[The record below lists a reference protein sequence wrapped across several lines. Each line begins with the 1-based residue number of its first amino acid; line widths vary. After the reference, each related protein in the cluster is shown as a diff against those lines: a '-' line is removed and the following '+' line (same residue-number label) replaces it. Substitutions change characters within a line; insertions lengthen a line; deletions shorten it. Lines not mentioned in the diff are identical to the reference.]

1 VKSGNRAAFLVAIQP
16 GSLSQR
22 PGGVNTRLAV
32 RQIAKISRPEHDAG
46 ALSGNP
52 ILPSK
57 TIEEPARQVPL
68 YGEYDVA
75 VLGGGPAGIA
85 AAVAAA
91 RAGRRTLLIERYGF
105 LGGMGTAAGVTN
117 FCGLHA
123 NVHGEMHRVV
133 QGIASELLDRID
145 RLGGLNAPH
154 LILGKILAQAYDTA
168 AYKIAADDLLATHKV
183 DILFHALGAGVVMH
197 DIRSINAL
205 MVETKAGRQ
214 AVRAGIFIDCSGDGD
229 LAAWAGAPFEIGD
242 DQGHMLYPS
251 MMFRL
256 NGIDPEKAGDAWR
269 TIPALME
276 KAEAAGTHKFP
287 RKAAIVR
294 PQRSQIEWR
303 VNFTQVAREDGAAV
317 SGLDP
322 DEMTRGEIE
331 GRRQAVK
338 AFEFLRT
345 VPGFEKSYIVDLP
358 PQLGIRE
365 TRRVVGGYMLS
376 GEDVLGCASFED
388 SIGVNGWPME
398 SHVAGDVIFKFP
410 PIPESRGYNELPYR
424 MLVPEGIDNLLMAGR
439 CASMTH
445 DGQSAARV
453 SGACFAMGEAA
464 GAAADLA
471 LSGNTIPRDIAVEKL
486 QQALQQQ
493 GAFIGRGQK
502 VPEGL

>member
-1 VKSGNRAAFLVAIQP
+1 
-16 GSLSQR
+16 LSR
-22 PGGVNTRLAV
+22 
-32 RQIAKISRPEHDAG
+32 
-46 ALSGNP
+46 
-52 ILPSK
+52 K
-57 TIEEPARQVPL
+57 TIEEPARKVPL

-85 AAVAAA
+85 AAVASA
-91 RAGRRTLLIERYGF
+91 RAGRRTLLVERYGF

-123 NVHGEMHRVV
+123 NVFGQMQRVV
-133 QGIASELLDRID
+133 QGIASDLLTRID

-154 LILGKILAQAYDTA
+154 LILGKIFAQAYDTA
-168 AYKIAADDLLATHKV
+168 AYKIAADDLLAHHKV
-183 DILFHALGAGVVMH
+183 DILFHALGAGVVME
-197 DIRSINAL
+197 DERRIGAL

-214 AVRAGIFIDCSGDGD
+214 AVRAGIYIDCSGDGD
-229 LAAWAGAPFEIGD
+229 LAAWAGAPFEVGD
-242 DQGHMLYPS
+242 NEGHMLYPS

-256 NGIDPEKAGDAWR
+256 NGIDPAKAGEAWR
-269 TIPALME
+269 TIPQLME

-287 RKAAIVR
+287 RKGAIVR
-294 PQRSQIEWR
+294 PQKSGIEWR
-303 VNFTQVAREDGAAV
+303 VNFTQLKRKDGSAIN
-317 SGLDP
+317 GLEP
-322 DEMTRGEIE
+322 DELTRGEID
-331 GRRQAVK
+331 GRRQAIE

-345 VPGFEKSYIVDLP
+345 VPGFEKAYIVDLP

-376 GEDVLGCASFED
+376 GEDVLGCASFAD

-398 SHVAGDVIFKFP
+398 QHVAGDVVFKFP
-410 PIPESRGYNELPYR
+410 AIPESRGFNELPYR

-445 DGQSAARV
+445 EGQSAARV

-464 GAAADLA
+464 GAAAALA

-486 QQALQQQ
+486 QQQLKYA
-493 GAFIGRGQK
+493 GAFIGRDQK

>member
-1 VKSGNRAAFLVAIQP
+1 
-16 GSLSQR
+16 LS
-22 PGGVNTRLAV
+22 
-32 RQIAKISRPEHDAG
+32 
-46 ALSGNP
+46 
-52 ILPSK
+52 
-57 TIEEPARQVPL
+57 TIEEPARQVPI
-68 YGEYDVA
+68 YGEYEVA

-85 AAVAAA
+85 AAVAAS

-123 NVHGEMHRVV
+123 NVYGEMRRVV
-133 QGIASELLDRID
+133 QGVASDLLDRID

-154 LILGKILAQAYDTA
+154 LVLGKILAQAYDTA
-168 AYKIAADDLLATHKV
+168 AYKIAADDLRASHKV
-183 DILFHALGAGVVMH
+183 DILFHALGAGVVMQ
-197 DIRSINAL
+197 DDKRINAL
-205 MVETKAGRQ
+205 MVETKGGRQ
-214 AVRAGIFIDCSGDGD
+214 AVRAKIFIDCSGDGD
-229 LAAWAGAPFEIGD
+229 LAAWAGAPFEVGD
-242 DQGHMLYPS
+242 NNGSMLYPS

-256 NGIDPEKAGDAWR
+256 NGIDPERAGEAWR
-269 TIPALME
+269 TIPVLME
-276 KAEAAGTHKFP
+276 KAEAAGTHRFP

-294 PQRSQIEWR
+294 PQRSGIEWR
-303 VNFTQVAREDGAAV
+303 VNFTQLAREDGTSV
-317 SGLDP
+317 NGLEP
-322 DEMTRGEIE
+322 DDLTRGEIE
-331 GRRQAVK
+331 GRRQAIE

-410 PIPESRGYNELPYR
+410 PIPQSRGFNELPYR
-424 MLVPEGIDNLLMAGR
+424 MLVPESVDNLLIAGR

-453 SGACFAMGEAA
+453 SGACFAMGEAV
-464 GAAADLA
+464 GTAASLA
-471 LSGNTIPRDIAVEKL
+471 LSGNTIPRDIRAEKL
-486 QQALQQQ
+486 QQQLKQQ
-493 GAFIGRGQK
+493 GAFIGRDQAL
-502 VPEGL
+502 PAGL

>member
-1 VKSGNRAAFLVAIQP
+1 M
-16 GSLSQR
+16 
-22 PGGVNTRLAV
+22 
-32 RQIAKISRPEHDAG
+32 
-46 ALSGNP
+46 
-52 ILPSK
+52 
-57 TIEEPARQVPL
+57 IEEPARQVPI
-68 YGEYDVA
+68 YGEYEVA

-117 FCGLHA
+117 FCGLHG
-123 NVHGEMHRVV
+123 NVHGEMRRLV
-133 QGIASELLDRID
+133 QGIASELLSRID

-154 LILGKILAQAYDTA
+154 LVLGKILAQAYDTS
-168 AYKIAADDLLATHKV
+168 AYKIAADDLLASHKV
-183 DILFHALGAGVVMH
+183 DILFHALGAAVVMA
-197 DIRSINAL
+197 DDKRINAL

-214 AVRAGIFIDCSGDGD
+214 AVRANIFIDCSGDGD
-229 LAAWAGAPFEIGD
+229 LAAWAGAPYEIGD
-242 DQGHMLYPS
+242 DQGHLLYPS

-256 NGIDPEKAGDAWR
+256 NGVDPQRAGEAWR

-276 KAEAAGTHKFP
+276 QAEAAGTHKFP

-294 PQRSQIEWR
+294 PQRHDVEWR
-303 VNFTQVAREDGAAV
+303 VNFTQLARKDGAAV
-317 SGLDP
+317 NGLEP
-322 DEMTRGEIE
+322 DEMTRGEID
-331 GRRQAVK
+331 GRRQAIE

-345 VPGFEKSYIVDLP
+345 VPGFENSYIVDLP

-388 SIGVNGWPME
+388 SIGVNGWPIE
-398 SHVAGDVIFKFP
+398 AHVTGDVIFKFP
-410 PIPESRGYNELPYR
+410 PIPQSRGYNELPYR
-424 MLVPEGIDNLLMAGR
+424 MLVPGGVDNLLIAGR

-445 DGQSAARV
+445 EGQSAARV

-464 GAAADLA
+464 GTAAALA

-486 QQALQQQ
+486 QQGLRAQ
-493 GAFIGRGQK
+493 GAFIGRDQP
-502 VPEGL
+502 VPAGI

>member
-1 VKSGNRAAFLVAIQP
+1 M
-16 GSLSQR
+16 
-22 PGGVNTRLAV
+22 
-32 RQIAKISRPEHDAG
+32 
-46 ALSGNP
+46 
-52 ILPSK
+52 K
-57 TIEEPARQVPL
+57 TIEEPARQIPL
-68 YGEYDVA
+68 YGEYEVA

-85 AAVAAA
+85 AAVTAS

-123 NVHGEMHRVV
+123 NVFGEMHRVV
-133 QGIASELLDRID
+133 QGIATDLLGRID

-154 LILGKILAQAYDTA
+154 LILGKIFAQAYDTA
-168 AYKIAADDLLATHKV
+168 AYKIAADDLLAAHKV

-197 DIRSINAL
+197 DERRINAL

-214 AVRAGIFIDCSGDGD
+214 AVRAGVFIDCSGDGD
-229 LAAWAGAPFEIGD
+229 LAAWAGAPFEVGD
-242 DQGHMLYPS
+242 NHGHMLYPS

-276 KAEAAGTHKFP
+276 AAEAAGTHKFP
-287 RKAAIVR
+287 RRGAIVR
-294 PQRSQIEWR
+294 PQKSQIEWR
-303 VNFTQVAREDGAAV
+303 VNFTQLARKDGSAV
-317 SGLDP
+317 NGLEP
-322 DEMTRGEIE
+322 DELTRGEIE
-331 GRRQAVK
+331 GRQQAIQ

-376 GEDVLGCASFED
+376 GEDVLGCASFDD

-398 SHVAGDVIFKFP
+398 QHVAGDVVFKFP
-410 PIPESRGYNELPYR
+410 PIPQSRGFNELPYR
-424 MLVPEGIDNLLMAGR
+424 MLVPERVDNLLMAGR

-445 DGQSAARV
+445 NGQSAARV

-464 GAAADLA
+464 GSAAALA
-471 LSGNTIPRDIAVEKL
+471 LSGNTIPRDIASEKL
-486 QQALQQQ
+486 QQTLKEQ
-493 GAFIGRGQK
+493 GAFIGRDQK